1 MEKHNLNEMIKGWFV
16 GDFEPSLYKTQ
27 DFEVAVKRY
36 LEGAVEKRHTHKVAT
51 EFTVIVDGV
60 VEMNGVEYSADD
72 IIVIKPGESTDFKCL
87 THVTTVV
94 VKTPCVKNDK
104 YEE

>member
-1 MEKHNLNEMIKGWFV
+1 MIKGWFV

-51 EFTVIVDGV
+51 EFTVIVDDPEAS
-60 VEMNGVEYSADD
+60 EMLDGDTEID
-72 IIVIKPGESTDFKCL
+72 T
-87 THVTTVV
+87 
-94 VKTPCVKNDK
+94 
-104 YEE
+104 